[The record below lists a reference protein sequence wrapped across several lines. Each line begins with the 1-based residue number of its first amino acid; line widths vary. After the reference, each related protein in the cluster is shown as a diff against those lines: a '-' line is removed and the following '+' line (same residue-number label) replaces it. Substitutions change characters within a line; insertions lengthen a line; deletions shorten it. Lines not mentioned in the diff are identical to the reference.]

1 MRDVVSG
8 FYAGLRALRRDWRS
22 GEIRLL
28 LIALITAVAAVS
40 SVSFLV
46 DRVGQALQR
55 DAAQMLGG
63 DLMIESGLPVPQ
75 DFVEQAHSLQLATAI
90 TLEFPSMVISGDASQ
105 LVSIK
110 AVSRDYPLRGQVR
123 LQDVAAASAGVVALG
138 GPEEGSVWLDPQL
151 PGLLQMP
158 TLAQIEVGDVAFN
171 AGGIIA
177 HEPDRSMRFV
187 NVAPRVLMALNDVDQ
202 TGLVGPGSRVTYRL
216 LVAGDPSALKQYQA
230 WLTENLGANQRVSTL
245 EDSGPEFLRA
255 LDRANQFLTLI
266 ALLTVMLA
274 GVAVA
279 LAARRF
285 CIRHQDGIAV
295 MRCLGA
301 STRVLGWMIWVEFIA
316 LAMVASFIGLVLGYT
331 IHIGLVIMVTSLLD
345 ISLPL
350 SSWVP
355 YGKAMATGSLIL
367 LGFAVPPLLALR
379 RVPPVRVLRRDAT
392 GLAAH
397 NRTAYATGLV
407 AFAMLALGL
416 TGDWRLGGIIVGG
429 FAVALIGFALT
440 AIALVWTV
448 GRLRHHVGNR
458 PLLRFALAGMS
469 RRRALAVTQL
479 CALAM
484 GLSILL
490 LLAITRTD
498 LLEGWQNT
506 IPPDAPNTFLI
517 NIQPDQRDNVT
528 ARLIEAGLGTA
539 DLVPMVRAR
548 LTGINGTPV
557 TADMY
562 DSERAQTMVNRE
574 FNLSHRLTLPD
585 SNIQSKGR
593 WLRADQNE
601 ASLEVGLAN
610 TLNIGVGDTLTFD
623 FAGQSRDVSVVGL
636 REVKWDSFEV
646 NFFALLSESVLR
658 DAPASYIT
666 SVHFPDDSAQIT
678 RALLKEFPNVT
689 VFDIRAILTQVQGVL
704 DHVITVIQ
712 FLFLFTVA
720 AGMVVL
726 AAALFATRDERMYEV
741 ALLRALGASGAQLS
755 GALRIELILL
765 GSLAGLLAAA
775 TAQVIALALATW
787 VFRFDLSL
795 SWWPWLAGAVAG
807 LLLALFSGRLALMGV
822 LNVSPLASLRATQ

>member
-1 MRDVVSG
+1 MRDVISG

-40 SVSFLV
+40 SVAFLV

-63 DLMIESGLPVPQ
+63 DLIIESGQPVPQ
-75 DFVEQAHSLQLATAI
+75 NFIEQAHDLHLATAK
-90 TLEFPSMVISGDASQ
+90 TLEFPSMVLYNGASH
-105 LVSIK
+105 LVSVK
-110 AVSRDYPLRGQVR
+110 AVSTEYPLRGQVS
-123 LQDVAAASAGVVALG
+123 LQNDAGANAGVAASG
-138 GPEEGSVWLDPQL
+138 GPEGGSVWIDPQL

-158 TLAQIEVGDVAFN
+158 ALAQIELGDSAFRT
-171 AGGIIA
+171 AGIIA

-187 NVAPRVLMALNDVDQ
+187 NVAPRVLMALSDVDQ

-216 LVAGDPSALKQYQA
+216 LVAGAPSALEQYQA
-230 WLTENLGANQRVSTL
+230 WLDDHLDANQRITTL

-279 LAARRF
+279 LTARRF
-285 CIRHQDGIAV
+285 CIRHQDGIAI

-301 STRVLGWMIWVEFIA
+301 STRILGWMIWVEFIA
-316 LAMVASFIGLVLGYT
+316 LAIIASLVGLALGYT
-331 IHIGLVIMVTSLLD
+331 IHTGLVIMVMSLLD
-345 ISLPL
+345 ISLPH

-355 YGKAMATGSLIL
+355 YAKAMATGSLIL

-379 RVPPVRVLRRDAT
+379 RVPPIRVLRRDAT

-397 NRTAYATGLV
+397 NRTAYVTGLV
-407 AFAMLALGL
+407 AFALLALGL

-429 FAVALIGFALT
+429 FAVSLIGFALT
-440 AIALVWTV
+440 AIALVWAV

-490 LLAITRTD
+490 LLTITRTD
-498 LLEGWQNT
+498 LLEGWKNT

-517 NIQPDQRDNVT
+517 NIQPDQRDTVT
-528 ARLIEAGLGTA
+528 ALLSDSGLGTA

-548 LTGINGTPV
+548 LTGINGVPV

-562 DSERAQTMVNRE
+562 DSERAQSMVNRE

-585 SNIQSKGR
+585 SNIQAEGR

-601 ASLEVGLAN
+601 ASLELGLAS
-610 TLNIGVGDTLTFD
+610 TLGIDVGDTLTFD
-623 FAGQSRDVSVVGL
+623 FAGQRRDVRVVGL
-636 REVKWDSFEV
+636 REVKWDSFDV

-666 SVHFPDDSAQIT
+666 SVHFPDDSVQLT
-678 RALLKEFPNVT
+678 RTLLEAFPNMT
-689 VFDIRAILTQVQGVL
+689 VFDIRAILAQVQGVL

-712 FLFLFTVA
+712 FLFLFTIA

-765 GSLAGLLAAA
+765 GGLAGLLAAA
-775 TAQVIALALATW
+775 TAQLIALALATW
-787 VFRFDLSL
+787 VFKFDLSA
-795 SWWPWLAGAVAG
+795 SWWPWFAGLVAG
-807 LLLALFSGRLALMGV
+807 VLLALFSGRLALMGV
-822 LNVSPLASLRATQ
+822 LNVSPLVSLRATQ